1 MADNLSL
8 KTELDVAWHDD
19 YAVGDAVIDQ
29 QHRDLFRLATLLLAA
44 TERSALVDTAMKL
57 YRHVRE
63 HFRHEEE
70 LMREI
75 GYPEYRAHVQMHDQM
90 IGRLNDLSIDIA
102 AGRWDR
108 ARLRDFM
115 QDWVVG
121 HIRAEDTRLAVYV
134 QARGDM

>member
-1 MADNLSL
+1 MAEDLSL
-8 KTELDVAWHDD
+8 KTELNVAWHDD

-29 QHRDLFRLATLLLAA
+29 QHRDLFRLATQLLSA
-44 TERSALVDTAMKL
+44 TDRSALVDIAMKL

-75 GYPEYRAHVQMHDQM
+75 GYPEYRAHVQMHDHM

-108 ARLRDFM
+108 ARLHAFM

-121 HIRAEDTRLAVYV
+121 HILEEDTRLAVYV
-134 QARGDM
+134 RAREDL